1 MNLRTRDRSL
11 QARPQ
16 VGFSPTPHHEA
27 RIPGAVQ
34 GDFKVAGEVKAEGEG
49 EDACGEP
56 RRRRLR
62 VSAAWA
68 VICSDSVQR

>member
-49 EDACGEP
+49 EDASC
-56 RRRRLR
+56 RRRQTALVART
-62 VSAAWA
+62 
-68 VICSDSVQR
+68 CSR